1 MNMISTFLCMQS
13 QIKVWHWQTQSY
25 SEHKALGKLYE
36 TLDPL
41 VDDFVETFAG
51 VSGVP
56 KTKDSFRTE
65 CTNHPG
71 SDAIM
76 NYLTEKAEWLKSELP
91 SQISQVSGDRSD
103 LMNII
108 DEMVAA
114 INKTKYLLRLK

>member
-25 SEHKALGKLYE
+25 AEHKALGRLYE

-56 KTKDSFRTE
+56 KTKDYFRTE
-65 CTNHPG
+65 CTNYLG
-71 SDAIM
+71 SDAII

-91 SQISQVSGDRSD
+91 SQISQVSGERAD

-114 INKTKYLLRLK
+114 INHTKYLLRLK

>member
-1 MNMISTFLCMQS
+1 MQS

-25 SEHKALGKLYE
+25 PEHKALGKLYE